1 MRTKLLCCLSFAV
14 GLLAM
19 LSINGIASNKLAEPY
34 GDNIFC
40 WYSDVPYNSQPNTSV
55 CKALARLSGTGG
67 IKVNTVLTGGGK
79 FTLGHYEVGIDGSG
93 ISSGGISAVSVDHD
107 FNAAVGTAYFVSK
120 PAICTLPSAVN
131 VAGREV
137 LVWNACP
144 SGGIVSYGT
153 SAGQLISGKQPAT
166 LSNSA
171 PYRLDRF
178 MSDGTNWY
186 KE

>member
-19 LSINGIASNKLAEPY
+19 FSINVMANNKLAEPY

-40 WYSDVPYNSQPNTSV
+40 WYSDVPYNAQTNTVAKSLTKV
-55 CKALARLSGTGG
+55 FGTGG
-67 IKVNTVLTGGGK
+67 IKVSTVLTGGGR

-93 ISSGGISAVSVDHD
+93 ISSGGISSVNVDHD
-107 FNAAVGTAYFVSK
+107 FNAAVSTAYFVSK
-120 PAICTLPSAVN
+120 PATCTLPSAVN
-131 VAGREV
+131 VAGKEV

-144 SGGIVSYGT
+144 SGGNISYGS
-153 SAGQLISGKQPAT
+153 SAGQLVSSKLPAT
-166 LSNSA
+166 LSNST
-171 PYRLDRF
+171 PYKLDRF
-178 MSDGTNWY
+178 MSDGSNWY

>member
-1 MRTKLLCCLSFAV
+1 MRTKLLCCLSLAF

-19 LSINGIASNKLAEPY
+19 FSINVIAKNNLAEPY

-40 WYSDVPYNSQPNTSV
+40 WYSDVPYNAQTNTVAKSLTKV
-55 CKALARLSGTGG
+55 FCTGG
-67 IKVNTVLTGGGK
+67 IRVNTVLTGGSR

-93 ISSGGISAVSVDHD
+93 ISSGSIGSINVDHD
-107 FNAAVGTAYFVSK
+107 FNAAVSTAYFVSK
-120 PAICTLPSAVN
+120 PATCTLPSAVN
-131 VAGREV
+131 VAGKEV

-144 SGGIVSYGT
+144 SEGIISYGT
-153 SAGQLISGKQPAT
+153 SAEQLISGKQPAT
-166 LSNSA
+166 LSNST

-178 MSDGTNWY
+178 MSDGSNWY